1 MGARIDQDGA
11 AVHDRVSVVPNAI
24 FRRHIVIGNAFFRQH
39 CADPDILTILIGWP
53 ALFDHITAKARTLVD
68 AENPAYTAHH
78 TANDPADH
86 GTDWAGRPLTVSR
99 AALHSARDPLGVGHE
114 GRAIAVARTAIPRK
128 RRIMISPELLGKVA
142 IQVWVAV

>member
-1 MGARIDQDGA
+1 MAPLYPTDAVVALLDNFDNPMGARIDQDRA

-39 CADPDILTILIGWP
+39 CADPDILTILIGRP

-68 AENPAYTAHH
+68 AENPAYTADH

-86 GTDWAGRPLTVSR
+86 GTDWAGCPLTVSR
-99 AALHSARDPLGVGHE
+99 TALHSAGDPLGVGHDGE
-114 GRAIAVARTAIPRK
+114 CH
-128 RRIMISPELLGKVA
+128 RRGKNSGGS
-142 IQVWVAV
+142 